1 MLSHCKSKSFFP
13 LFDLFNEVGGLG
25 FQRGLGG
32 EVSESLI
39 VGIQD
44 LQVNLVL
51 IRLVD
56 ICFSGVFSD
65 PHCGYT
71 QLEGGS
77 CFNHISGHDF
87 QKGVL
92 RSSL

>member
-1 MLSHCKSKSFFP
+1 MGFR
-13 LFDLFNEVGGLG
+13 GGWG
-25 FQRGLGG
+25 GGGG
-32 EVSESLI
+32 EGYESLI

-56 ICFSGVFSD
+56 ITFSRVFSD

-71 QLEGGS
+71 QLEGGYG
-77 CFNHISGHDF
+77 FNHISGHDF
-87 QKGVL
+87 LKGVL